1 MLCFLHSNG
10 AITHRPFGFITEISK
25 NKNKKDRQ
33 RSNRSNGNMFNFIK
47 KGVSAGER
55 DREKNDR
62 DKERRKKDKKSR
74 KDVKTNIAGNM
85 SSEELLRLDEVS
97 VRSKK

>member
-1 MLCFLHSNG
+1 
-10 AITHRPFGFITEISK
+10 
-25 NKNKKDRQ
+25 
-33 RSNRSNGNMFNFIK
+33 MFNFIK

-55 DREKNDR
+55 DREKSDR
-62 DKERRKKDKKSR
+62 DKERRKKEKKTR

-97 VRSKK
+97 LRLLFGSKIALTCVFNIFYNFIITEKY